1 MRVFIALELPSAI
14 KAAAASVQR
23 ELMTSEADV
32 GWVRTEG
39 MHLTLKFLG
48 EVSASRLS
56 EIEKAL
62 ESSVKGLPAGQAG
75 SGSMKITVR
84 GIGVFPN
91 PRNPRVVWLGIQP
104 EDDRLL
110 RLQERIDRAL
120 APLGFPAEKRDFRPH
135 LTLGRVK
142 SSRGLDGLMK
152 AMAAHHHFLAGE
164 CTLGELHLIQSE
176 LKREGAVYTK
186 LYSVAL

>member
-1 MRVFIALELPSAI
+1 MRTFVALELPSVIKEAVAAI
-14 KAAAASVQR
+14 QR
-23 ELMTSEADV
+23 GPMKSDAHV
-32 GWVRTEG
+32 GWVRVEG

-48 EVSASRLS
+48 EVAPPRLP

-62 ESSVKGLPAGQAG
+62 ESAVEGTG
-75 SGSMKITVR
+75 SLKITVR

-91 PRNPRVVWLGIQP
+91 PRNPRVVWLGILP

-120 APLGFPAEKRDFRPH
+120 APLGFPPEKRDFRPH

-142 SSRGLDGLMK
+142 SSRGLDDLMK
-152 AMAAHHHFLAGE
+152 AMSAHHNVLAGD
-164 CTLGELHLIQSE
+164 CALDELHLIQSE
-176 LKREGAVYTK
+176 LKQEGAVYTK
-186 LYSVAL
+186 LWSVAL